1 MPPTTTVQQ
10 RGHRPL
16 VPQPPPHTTPIMTS
30 FTVTATT
37 DNVATSALTCTPVDQ
52 PRLLP
57 SDLDLVGKPI
67 GLFYSISLQSDGQE
81 TTSLTAITMLEHHGM
96 IYVPIGYT
104 FGHCMFEMKEVKGG
118 SPYGAGTYAGDGTR
132 QVSEIE
138 LLQVFHQENILAT
151 ITKKLKDA
159 A

>member
-37 DNVATSALTCTPVDQ
+37 DNVATSALTC
-52 PRLLP
+52 
-57 SDLDLVGKPI
+57 KPI

>member
-1 MPPTTTVQQ
+1 MCFCLWLNAPPKSD
-10 RGHRPL
+10 
-16 VPQPPPHTTPIMTS
+16 VPIIEPDMLNG
-30 FTVTATT
+30 A
-37 DNVATSALTCTPVDQ
+37 D
-52 PRLLP
+52 
-57 SDLDLVGKPI
+57 
-67 GLFYSISLQSDGQE
+67 GLIFGFPTQFGMKAAH
-81 TTSLTAITMLEHHGM
+81 LTAITMLEHHGM